1 MFVRKKTIDFL
12 NIHSV
17 LYSTLDNLYTLLTAG
32 VSLRIHSLSVLR
44 PCLVF
49 ILAPYYFPGW
59 SPFSTTF
66 FTYHTRI
73 LEEFARD
80 NDFEVF
86 DVPADGNCMFCSVE
100 DQLRINA
107 QFGETAKSLR
117 ERAVRY
123 CVQ

>member
-1 MFVRKKTIDFL
+1 MYLLERKHIM
-12 NIHSV
+12 NS
-17 LYSTLDNLYTLLTAG
+17 SLDNLYTLLIDGSHTKPPFSIL
-32 VSLRIHSLSVLR
+32 V

-49 ILAPYYFPGW
+49 ILDSYYYPAW

-86 DVPADGNCMFCSVE
+86 DVPADGNCMFCSME

-107 QFGETAKSLR
+107 QFGETADSLR
-117 ERAVRY
+117 KRAVRY
-123 CVQ
+123 DVQ